1 MKKNIKFLWTEK
13 LIEASIDSD
22 NLCQQHTPRWR
33 KYFLNLD
40 TGQIFSCTDIDIKKK
55 NRLDKLNLFIDAYYD
70 LHQNNKLSIIS
81 TVVNVDDYKVSEFLL
96 FTKRKLLRHKIHIL
110 GYVNVLDS
118 GSIKNK
124 NHNHILIATTTI
136 SQEQLDTLMNDKD
149 KERFSSEFL
158 KTKNGMKEYL
168 HKKAVFCITNGRSYS
183 SSIRF
188 KSLAELQQIEIK
200 KKVKKIKN
208 KRKSIDKNSK
218 ILNQSISKNR
228 KENPELK
235 VVKLELKNT
244 TLSNSKIVN
253 KLTSK
258 SKKSVNKSFGYI
270 GIKRKVRNDVLI
282 TLFIQITSPNKVKI
296 IKLKG
301 FGLIKFK
308 IQNGFFYNDI
318 NSLKRLV
325 SYNSKILNSRKFE
338 NVIPFY

>member
-13 LIEASIDSD
+13 LIEPSLDRD

-33 KYFLNLD
+33 KYFLNED

-55 NRLDKLNLFIDAYYD
+55 NRLDKLKLFIDAYYD
-70 LHQNNKLSIIS
+70 LYENNKLSISS

-136 SQEQLDTLMNDKD
+136 SKEQLDTLMNDKN

-168 HKKAVFCITNGRSYS
+168 HKKAVFSITKGRSYS

-188 KSLAELQQIEIK
+188 KSLEELKQDELK
-200 KKVKKIKN
+200 KKMKRVEN
-208 KRKSIDKNSK
+208 KRISLEENSIKLK
-218 ILNQSISKNR
+218 QSVLKNR
-228 KENPELK
+228 KENPEVK
-235 VVKLELKNT
+235 VVKIEMKNT
-244 TLSNSKIVN
+244 PLNNTQIVHKI
-253 KLTSK
+253 TSK
-258 SKKSVNKSFGYI
+258 GKQSSNKSFGYI
-270 GIKRKVRNDVLI
+270 GIKRKVKYDI
-282 TLFIQITSPNKVKI
+282 TTILFIHITSPNRAMI
-296 IKLKG
+296 NKLKG
-301 FGLIKFK
+301 YGLMKFK
-308 IQNGFFYNDI
+308 IQNEFYDKDL
-318 NSLKRLV
+318 NSLERMV
-325 SYNSKILNSRKFE
+325 SYNSKILKSRNLK
-338 NVIPFY
+338 